1 MIRHLAMIKVA
12 ATHEARS
19 HVLAL
24 ASFFR
29 ARMVDV
35 APESSTI
42 EITGAE
48 DKIGG
53 LLEVLRPTAFW
64 RLARSAA
71 SYGVLEMVANRNC
84 GDAARQV
91 FRHWLAS
98 GQRYCG

>member
-35 APESSTI
+35 AP
-42 EITGAE
+42 
-48 DKIGG
+48 
-53 LLEVLRPTAFW
+53 
-64 RLARSAA
+64 
-71 SYGVLEMVANRNC
+71 
-84 GDAARQV
+84 
-91 FRHWLAS
+91 
-98 GQRYCG
+98 